1 MRKRSLPVFHSF
13 TLRVPVSSRDE
24 LVTCLWELDCCGI
37 EEREVFEDAGKAVI
51 LEAWFTGERDPERL
65 QSELARRFP
74 GAHEGFRTCA
84 QDPDEWLER
93 YAQQFTGF
101 AIDEVCYVHPPWEAP
116 SPRHPV
122 NLLLEPGHGFGTGT
136 HESTQLA
143 LHCLGELARQA
154 ESMLD
159 VGTGSGIL
167 SIAALKLNRELT
179 VTALDIDP
187 LAAQAAASNLLR
199 NGVQAEV
206 VIGGPECLAGRFDLV
221 AANLTAPLLRAL
233 AGELARLTRRWLVV
247 SGFTKD
253 ELPLV
258 QDALAAH
265 RLAPYQTRELQGWC
279 AQVLTP

>member
-1 MRKRSLPVFHSF
+1 MQNRSLPVFHTF
-13 TLRVPVSSRDE
+13 TLRVPVPLRDD

-37 EEREVFEDAGKAVI
+37 EEREVTDGAEKAV
-51 LEAWFTGERDPERL
+51 LMEAWFPGERDPTRL
-65 QSELARRFP
+65 QAELALRFP
-74 GAHEGFRTCA
+74 GAQEGLRTTV

-93 YAQQFTGF
+93 YTQQFTGF
-101 AIDEVCYVHPPWEAP
+101 AVDEICYVHPPWEAP
-116 SPRHPV
+116 SPQHPV
-122 NLLLEPGHGFGTGT
+122 NLLLEPGHGFGTGS

-143 LHCLGELARQA
+143 LRCLGGLARQA
-154 ESMLD
+154 ASMLD

-167 SIAALKLNRELT
+167 SIAALKLNRELA

-187 LAAQAAASNLLR
+187 LAAQAAAANLRR

-206 VIGGPECLAGRFDLV
+206 VVGGPECLAGRFDLV
-221 AANLTAPLLRAL
+221 VANLTGPLLRNL

-258 QDALAAH
+258 QEALAGS
-265 RLAPYQTRELQGWC
+265 RMAPQQTHELQGWC